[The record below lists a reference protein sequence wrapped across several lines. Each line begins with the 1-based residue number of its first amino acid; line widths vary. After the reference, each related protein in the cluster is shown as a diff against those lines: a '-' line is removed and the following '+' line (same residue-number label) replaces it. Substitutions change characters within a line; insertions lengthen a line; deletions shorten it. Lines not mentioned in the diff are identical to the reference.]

1 MSWKT
6 ENQQFAH
13 NLCLKSSCTAVYK
26 IVALVRLLVGSI
38 KMKQIFFS
46 DFTYNELTK
55 AAHFSNISFLKH
67 ITSAI

>member
-38 KMKQIFFS
+38 KMKQIFFQI
-46 DFTYNELTK
+46 L
-55 AAHFSNISFLKH
+55 H
-67 ITSAI
+67 IMS